1 MPQVDISTVSRIPF
15 FSKLPQHDLTAILSI
30 TQVRN
35 IEKDSNIFSEL
46 DPPDGLYIIL
56 SGNFEIYVLSG
67 IKGGKAKS
75 LAKIG
80 KGQYVGEYG
89 LIDGEPRSA
98 SVKAI
103 TPGEVLFLPSQGFD
117 FLLDTQPSILVGII
131 NYLCDVINKAPNFRI
146 NSPKAELIKT
156 KNLKNSTHNMQVL
169 ASIMREYTKLMSVK

>member
-1 MPQVDISTVSRIPF
+1 MRQVDISTVSRIPF
-15 FSKLPQHDLTAILSI
+15 FSKLPQYDLTAILSI

-35 IEKDSNIFSEL
+35 VEKDSNIFSEL

-89 LIDGEPRSA
+89 LIDGQPRSA

-103 TPGEVLFLPSQGFD
+103 TAGEVLFLPSQGFD

-131 NYLCDVINKAPNFRI
+131 NYLCDVINKAPNLRI

>member
-30 TQVRN
+30 TKVRN
-35 IEKDSNIFSEL
+35 IEKDNNIFSER

-67 IKGGKAKS
+67 IKGGKPKS

-89 LIDGEPRSA
+89 LIDGQPRSA

-103 TPGEVLFLPSQGFD
+103 TAGEVLFLPSQGFD
-117 FLLDTQPSILVGII
+117 FLLETQPSILAGII
-131 NYLCDVINKAPNFRI
+131 DYLCDVINKAAILQI

-156 KNLKNSTHNMQVL
+156 KNLKKCTHNMQKL